1 MAVHSEG
8 IPGAGT
14 LMFNSLTPVDEE
26 NVHLRWSFT
35 VTRNLASSV
44 GSDFIDGLIAAVQP
58 DIPIWEHKLYR
69 PRPLL
74 CDGDG
79 PIAEFR
85 SWARHFYS
93 GGEDAPDGPS

>member
-1 MAVHSEG
+1 MAVRSEG
-8 IPGAGT
+8 VPGAGT
-14 LMFNSLTPVDEE
+14 LLFNSLTPVDEE

-44 GSDFIDGLIAAVQP
+44 GADFVDGLINAVQP
-58 DIPIWEHKLYR
+58 DIPIWENKIYR
-69 PRPLL
+69 SAPLL

-85 SWARHFYS
+85 SWARQFYS
-93 GGEDAPDGPS
+93 PANAP